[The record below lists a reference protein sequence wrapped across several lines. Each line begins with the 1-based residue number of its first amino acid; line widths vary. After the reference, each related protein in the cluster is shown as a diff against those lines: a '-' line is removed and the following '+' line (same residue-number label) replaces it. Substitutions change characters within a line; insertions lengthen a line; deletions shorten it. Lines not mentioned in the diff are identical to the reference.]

1 MCVSSSTPS
10 ISTFLESL
18 NIFYIDQIISSS
30 ESKTFMDT
38 YSLLGLFTSTEYSNP
53 IFETVWFGLVNEFA
67 FVMFSKSQLT
77 ILILSKI

>member
-1 MCVSSSTPS
+1 
-10 ISTFLESL
+10 
-18 NIFYIDQIISSS
+18 
-30 ESKTFMDT
+30 MDT